1 MSDGTEVLLHLLAGH
16 ADTVIGNGQCARRL
30 IRGQM
35 NGKIAAAQADGVVRQ
50 GLIGQLVDGI
60 GGVGDQLA
68 QEDLAV
74 CIDRIDH
81 QVQQAFRFCLKLFLF
96 HMDQLPYFVLA
107 LLVPEC

>member
-1 MSDGTEVLLHLLAGH
+1 MPQFSIIIPVYRVEEYLEKCVDSILAQTCQDFELLLIDDGSP
-16 ADTVIGNGQCARRL
+16 
-30 IRGQM
+30 
-35 NGKIAAAQADGVVRQ
+35 DGVVRQ